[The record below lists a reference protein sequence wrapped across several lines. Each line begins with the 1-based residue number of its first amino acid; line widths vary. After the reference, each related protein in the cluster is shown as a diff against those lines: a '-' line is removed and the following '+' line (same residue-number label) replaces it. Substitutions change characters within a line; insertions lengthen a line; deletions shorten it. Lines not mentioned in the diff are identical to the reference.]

1 MPFAVQ
7 LACKTNRLQRWP
19 DDLAVASLGLL
30 LRKVCLSVCL
40 AEELFALQRVS
51 ICVSLCSNSSTKAT
65 RRRTKIGVKVGVK
78 KQCKIASGGPL
89 GHPKSTRNCSQNR
102 FGATETLKGLPGM
115 IRSVEIN
122 CSGALPDAP
131 GHSKNVPVTPGA
143 SRERPESPQKCPH
156 EKRELFRSAPGRLEA
171 RQGN

>member
-1 MPFAVQ
+1 M
-7 LACKTNRLQRWP
+7 
-19 DDLAVASLGLL
+19 
-30 LRKVCLSVCL
+30 LRKVCLSMCL

-65 RRRTKIGVKVGVK
+65 RRRTKIGVKIDVK
-78 KQCKIASGGPL
+78 KQRKIAPGASL
-89 GHPKSTRNCSQNR
+89 GHPKSTRNRSQNR
-102 FGATETLKGLPGM
+102 FGATETPKGLPGT

-143 SRERPESPQKCPH
+143 SRDRPESPSKCPH
-156 EKRELFRSAPGRLEA
+156 EKRELFRSAPRRLEA
-171 RQGN
+171 RRGN

>member
-1 MPFAVQ
+1 MSV
-7 LACKTNRLQRWP
+7 
-19 DDLAVASLGLL
+19 SLL

-65 RRRTKIGVKVGVK
+65 RRRTNRSENRCQKTMQNRSRGVPWGI
-78 KQCKIASGGPL
+78 QNRPKIA
-89 GHPKSTRNCSQNR
+89 PKID
-102 FGATETLKGLPGM
+102 FGATETPKGLPGT

-171 RQGN
+171 RRGN

>member
-1 MPFAVQ
+1 MPFAGQ
-7 LACKTNRLQRWP
+7 FAREINRLQRRP
-19 DDLAVASLGLL
+19 DDLAVVSMSLL
-30 LRKVCLSVCL
+30 LRKVCLSMCL

-65 RRRTKIGVKVGVK
+65 RRRTNRRENR
-78 KQCKIASGGPL
+78 C
-89 GHPKSTRNCSQNR
+89 PKSTQNRSRNR
-102 FGATETLKGLPGM
+102 FGATETPKGLPGT

-171 RQGN
+171 RRGN

>member
-1 MPFAVQ
+1 M
-7 LACKTNRLQRWP
+7 
-19 DDLAVASLGLL
+19 SLL
-30 LRKVCLSVCL
+30 LRKACLSMCL

-78 KQCKIASGGPL
+78 KQRKITPGGPL
-89 GHPKSTRNCSQNR
+89 GHPKSTQNRSQNR
-102 FGATETLKGLPGM
+102 FGATETLKGLPGT

-143 SRERPESPQKCPH
+143 SREHPESPQKCPC
-156 EKRELFRSAPGRLEA
+156 EKQGLF
-171 RQGN
+171 